1 MDSLVTC
8 LWYDGAPPGSEGKVL
23 TVEFTMLGRNFLGLD
38 GGEPSYCGWL
48 KDRWGMSWQI
58 TPTRLMELMKDP
70 DPARAGRAMQAMMT
84 MGKIDIAAIE
94 AAAG

>member
-1 MDSLVTC
+1 
-8 LWYDGAPPGSEGKVL
+8 
-23 TVEFTMLGRNFLGLD
+23 
-38 GGEPSYCGWL
+38 
-48 KDRWGMSWQI
+48 MSWQI